1 MSFFDSE
8 IVRAEIANIQEIQQE
23 IYAESSHYAMMSV
36 QQKIDHIDKM
46 NSLLEKQRIL
56 HTRIKLS
63 DDEEAKEIIEKM
75 KKAAS
80 AIGVPTDVS
89 FDQLFDQMETLLV
102 SMRKNV
108 MRSA

>member
-1 MSFFDSE
+1 MSFFDSD
-8 IVRAEIANIQEIQQE
+8 IVRAEIASINEIQQE
-23 IYAESSHYAMMSV
+23 IYTESSNYFMMTV
-36 QQKIDHIDKM
+36 EQKIEHIDKM
-46 NSLLEKQRIL
+46 NKLLEKQRIL

-63 DDEEAKEIIEKM
+63 DDEEAKEIIERM

-102 SMRKNV
+102 SMRQNV
-108 MRSA
+108 QRSA